1 MTLTKAEKAMKTD
14 MENDL
19 ALLYYSKDELIH
31 KISLPQTKT
40 KNRKAL
46 LLIIKEMVR
55 ISNARW
61 KIEKN

>member
-31 KISLPQTKT
+31 TISLP
-40 KNRKAL
+40 
-46 LLIIKEMVR
+46 
-55 ISNARW
+55 
-61 KIEKN
+61 